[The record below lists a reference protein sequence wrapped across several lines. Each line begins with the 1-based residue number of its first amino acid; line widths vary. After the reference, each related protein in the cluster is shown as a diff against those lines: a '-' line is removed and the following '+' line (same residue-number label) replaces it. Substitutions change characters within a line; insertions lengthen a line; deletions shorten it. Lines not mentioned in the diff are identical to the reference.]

1 MSKKKAVYLRIYEE
15 NPEMRKIDR
24 IVETLQNDGVII
36 YPTDTIYAMGCS
48 LFSARA
54 IERMSRIKGVKPGKA
69 VFSLIG
75 YDISQLS
82 DYTKNFTTQIYR
94 VIKKGLP
101 GPFTFILP
109 AGNKIPK
116 ILHAHRKTIGIRV
129 PDNNIPRIIAGELG
143 HPLITTSIHDEDEVV
158 EYVTDP
164 EFIREKFD
172 SLVDIIIDAGFGKN
186 VASTIVDCTGDEFEV
201 IRQGLGDFNDLL

>member
-1 MSKKKAVYLRIYEE
+1 MSKRKAVFLRIHEE
-15 NPEMRKIDR
+15 NPEMRKIERVVDVLR
-24 IVETLQNDGVII
+24 NDGVII

-48 LFSARA
+48 LFSNKAV
-54 IERMSRIKGVKPGKA
+54 ERMSRIKGVKPGKA
-69 VFSLIG
+69 AFSLIG

-82 DYTKNFTTQIYR
+82 GYTKNFTTQIYR

-116 ILHAHRKTIGIRV
+116 SLPAQRKTIGIRV
-129 PDNNIPRIIAGELG
+129 PDNNIPRSIAQELG
-143 HPLITTSIHDEDEVV
+143 NPLISSSIHDEDEIV

-164 EFIREKFD
+164 ELIREKFD
-172 SLVDIIIDAGFGKN
+172 SLVDVIIDGGYGKN
-186 VASTIVDCTGDEFEV
+186 VASTIVDCTGEEFEV
-201 IRQGLGDFNDLL
+201 IREGLGNFNELL